1 MTAPA
6 VPTVSTPDA
15 LLTHAPPACL
25 PGAGWA
31 TFRLARDVFGF
42 SVWGRPSRDAVVTL
56 THALEAELSPGVP
69 AHVSLVDTRRLE
81 GVDAGAFEV
90 LHRYVTKHHAK
101 LSTQVT
107 RLALVRPPGLPG
119 AVVAGFYRTLDSPY
133 PTEVFDAAAP
143 AAAWLGVD
151 AGLVAALEARLDA
164 LTGVDPLVA
173 RLRALLEAS
182 PGLAVG
188 EVAKRLALSS
198 RTLQRR
204 LADTG
209 TTFVDEAVAAR
220 VRVAQ
225 RLLLDSD
232 AALTAIAIDAGFS
245 SPQHFSADFKKA
257 TGQSPSAWRAARR
270 RQ

>member
-1 MTAPA
+1 MTASPL
-6 VPTVSTPDA
+6 PTVSTPDA
-15 LLTHAPPACL
+15 LLSHAPPTCL
-25 PGAGWA
+25 PGHGWA

-42 SVWGRPSRDAVVTL
+42 SVWGRPSRDAVVAL
-56 THALEAELSPGVP
+56 THALEAELRPEVP
-69 AHVSLVDTRRLE
+69 AHVSLVDTRRLD

-90 LHRYVTKHHAK
+90 LHRYVTKHHAR
-101 LSTQVT
+101 LASQVT

-151 AGLVAALEARLDA
+151 DALVAALEARLDA

-173 RLRALLEAS
+173 RLRALLEAT

-188 EVAKRLALSS
+188 VAAKQLALSA

-204 LADTG
+204 LADAQ

-225 RLLLDSD
+225 RLLLDTD

-257 TGQSPSAWRAARR
+257 TGESPGAWRAARR
-270 RQ
+270 R